1 MDAET
6 IAELLETAEKA
17 RARAAEDA
25 VHRADLA
32 SALLALGIAYN
43 DHGEF
48 PDAIATVEEAVD
60 IWRHISK
67 IVVCDR
73 QDHRISSRR
82 LLEGLAHIL
91 LANYSIARPYV
102 ETTCDPSAAGTRNL
116 IIVCSR
122 MVGLPCCGSTTPV
135 SEAPASHA
143 ELL

>member
-60 IWRHISK
+60 IWRS
-67 IVVCDR
+67 VDGDQRGSLAV
-73 QDHRISSRR
+73 
-82 LLEGLAHIL
+82 GLATL
-91 LANYSIARPYV
+91 SGYYLAIGLDEEAN
-102 ETTCDPSAAGTRNL
+102 AAAAEAANL
-116 IIVCSR
+116 
-122 MVGLPCCGSTTPV
+122 G
-135 SEAPASHA
+135 
-143 ELL
+143 